1 MSKIAY
7 QISNLRMKAGLPNLV
22 PRVSHCTALAPGGS
36 KMRDP
41 GDEFEDY
48 LAYHK
53 DGPLPS
59 RHSLVMVKL
68 NKLFL
73 YYSKH
78 YNYLIIHLLT
88 YLSNNCTLRPAG
100 YAEL

>member
-1 MSKIAY
+1 MRY
-7 QISNLRMKAGLPNLV
+7 
-22 PRVSHCTALAPGGS
+22 PGN
-36 KMRDP
+36 
-41 GDEFEDY
+41 EFEDY

-53 DGPLPS
+53 DGPFPS
-59 RHSLVMVKL
+59 RYSLVMVKL

-78 YNYLIIHLLT
+78 YNYLLIIHLLT